1 MTLVGVREPIWI
13 LVQYFWQNPAK
24 VSLGSTRAPAA
35 SGFLLFCSELKR
47 RLKAER
53 KTAEKE
59 AKQKEQSEKHSN
71 KPSLTS
77 DSENNVGADEESLDP
92 NVSIWPRALLLC

>member
-1 MTLVGVREPIWI
+1 MYSKLLAESYQVFPCRSIGG
-13 LVQYFWQNPAK
+13 L
-24 VSLGSTRAPAA
+24 AA

-53 KTAEKE
+53 KIAEKE
-59 AKQKEQSEKHSN
+59 AKQKEQSEKHSD

-77 DSENNVGADEESLDP
+77 DSENNIGADEESLDP
-92 NVSIWPRALLLC
+92 NVSIRLHAYYCSENKCY